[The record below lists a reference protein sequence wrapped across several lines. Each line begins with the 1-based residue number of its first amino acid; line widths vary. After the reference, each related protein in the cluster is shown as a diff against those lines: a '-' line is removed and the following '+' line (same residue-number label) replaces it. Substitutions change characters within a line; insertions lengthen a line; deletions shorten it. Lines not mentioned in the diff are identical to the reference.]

1 MLRQYKL
8 KDYKFRLVLWV
19 LILSVIGIMVIGSAN
34 SSYQMKQMIGMGV
47 GIVFMI
53 MVSLMDYLWISNFY
67 WIYYIGGLVLLIA
80 VRFFGTEVNGAKRWI
95 DFGGFSFQ
103 PSDIMKI
110 VVIIFFT
117 RFFMKHEEDLN
128 KPQTILK
135 AVGLVA
141 IPWFF
146 IYKQPDLSTSIV
158 VLLIFCT
165 IYFIAGLSSKI
176 IGGMILICIP
186 LVVIGA
192 MLVTQPDQKILKGYQ
207 HDRIMGWLQPE
218 KYPDISYQQTNSKI
232 AIGSG
237 QLYGKGLNNSDVNS
251 VKNGNFI
258 AEPQTDFIFA
268 VAGEEY
274 GFLGCSLIILLLL
287 AISIECVR
295 MGLRAK
301 DLSGKIICCGM
312 ASVVALQS
320 FLNISVATGI
330 APNTGTP
337 LPFVS
342 YGLTSLVSLY
352 IGMGLVLNVGL
363 QSSAYNKEIRKNSMN
378 QKEDYL

>member
-95 DFGGFSFQ
+95 DFGGFRFQ

-141 IPWFF
+141 IPWFL

-320 FLNISVATGI
+320 YLNISVATGI

>member
-141 IPWFF
+141 IPWFL

-192 MLVTQPDQKILKGYQ
+192 MLVTQPNQKILKGYQ

-237 QLYGKGLNNSDVNS
+237 QLYGKGLNNSNVNS

-320 FLNISVATGI
+320 YLNISVATGI

>member
-34 SSYQMKQMIGMGV
+34 SNYQMKQMIGMGV

-141 IPWFF
+141 IPWFL

-207 HDRIMGWLQPE
+207 
-218 KYPDISYQQTNSKI
+218 QTNSKI

-268 VAGEEY
+268 VAGEEL
-274 GFLGCSLIILLLL
+274 GFLGCCLIVALEFLIAL
-287 AISIECVR
+287 ECIMVGKNAR
-295 MGLRAK
+295 
-301 DLSGKIICCGM
+301 DVSGTLICCGM
-312 ASVVALQS
+312 AALIAFQS
-320 FLNISVATGI
+320 FINICVATGLM
-330 APNTGTP
+330 PNTGLP

-342 YGLTSLVSLY
+342 YGLTSLISLY
-352 IGMGLVLNVGL
+352 IGIGMVLNIGL
-363 QSSAYNKEIRKNSMN
+363 QVRK
-378 QKEDYL
+378 Y

>member
-34 SSYQMKQMIGMGV
+34 SNYQMKQMIGMGV

-141 IPWFF
+141 IPWFL

-258 AEPQTDFIFA
+258 AEPQTDFI
-268 VAGEEY
+268 
-274 GFLGCSLIILLLL
+274 LSLIHI
-287 AISIECVR
+287 
-295 MGLRAK
+295 
-301 DLSGKIICCGM
+301 
-312 ASVVALQS
+312 
-320 FLNISVATGI
+320 
-330 APNTGTP
+330 
-337 LPFVS
+337 
-342 YGLTSLVSLY
+342 
-352 IGMGLVLNVGL
+352 
-363 QSSAYNKEIRKNSMN
+363 
-378 QKEDYL
+378 

>member
-1 MLRQYKL
+1 
-8 KDYKFRLVLWV
+8 
-19 LILSVIGIMVIGSAN
+19 
-34 SSYQMKQMIGMGV
+34 MIKENLQEVERRICEACKRSGRDRSEV
-47 GIVFMI
+47 Q
-53 MVSLMDYLWISNFY
+53 
-67 WIYYIGGLVLLIA
+67 LIA
-80 VRFFGTEVNGAKRWI
+80 VSKTKPGSMSEEAYAEGIRRFGENKPQELR
-95 DFGGFSFQ
+95 DKYEEMEK
-103 PSDIMKI
+103 DIKSVSYTHMKI

-158 VLLIFCT
+158 VLLLFCT

-258 AEPQTDFIFA
+258 AEPDVYKRQLQR
-268 VAGEEY
+268 
-274 GFLGCSLIILLLL
+274 FL
-287 AISIECVR
+287 
-295 MGLRAK
+295 
-301 DLSGKIICCGM
+301 LSH
-312 ASVVALQS
+312 
-320 FLNISVATGI
+320 FL
-330 APNTGTP
+330 
-337 LPFVS
+337 
-342 YGLTSLVSLY
+342 
-352 IGMGLVLNVGL
+352 
-363 QSSAYNKEIRKNSMN
+363 
-378 QKEDYL
+378 

>member
-34 SSYQMKQMIGMGV
+34 SNYQMKQMIGMGV

-141 IPWFF
+141 IPWFL

>member
-34 SSYQMKQMIGMGV
+34 GSYQMKQMIGMGV

-141 IPWFF
+141 IPWFL

-320 FLNISVATGI
+320 YLNISVAMGI

-363 QSSAYNKEIRKNSMN
+363 QSSTYNKELKRKEIDK
-378 QKEDYL
+378 KEEYL

>member
-34 SSYQMKQMIGMGV
+34 SNYQMKQMIGMGV

-141 IPWFF
+141 IPWFL

-165 IYFIAGLSSKI
+165 IYFIASDCCISCIKI
-176 IGGMILICIP
+176 P
-186 LVVIGA
+186 V
-192 MLVTQPDQKILKGYQ
+192 
-207 HDRIMGWLQPE
+207 
-218 KYPDISYQQTNSKI
+218 SY
-232 AIGSG
+232 
-237 QLYGKGLNNSDVNS
+237 
-251 VKNGNFI
+251 
-258 AEPQTDFIFA
+258 
-268 VAGEEY
+268 
-274 GFLGCSLIILLLL
+274 
-287 AISIECVR
+287 
-295 MGLRAK
+295 
-301 DLSGKIICCGM
+301 
-312 ASVVALQS
+312 
-320 FLNISVATGI
+320 
-330 APNTGTP
+330 NTGQF
-337 LPFVS
+337 LH
-342 YGLTSLVSLY
+342 SLRCIKSQHADAAFQHIAGQY
-352 IGMGLVLNVGL
+352 
-363 QSSAYNKEIRKNSMN
+363 Q
-378 QKEDYL
+378 

>member
-34 SSYQMKQMIGMGV
+34 SNYQMKQMIGMGV

-141 IPWFF
+141 IPWFL

-268 VAGEEY
+268 IIGEEL
-274 GFLGCSLIILLLL
+274 GFVGCCGVIILLLL
-287 AISIECVR
+287 IVIECILI
-295 MGLRAK
+295 GLKAK
-301 DLSGKIICCGM
+301 DTGGRIICGGV
-312 ASVVALQS
+312 ASLIGIQS
-320 FLNISVATGI
+320 FINVSVATMI
-330 APNTGTP
+330 FPNTGLS

-342 YGLTSLVSLY
+342 YGLTSVVCFFMG
-352 IGMGLVLNVGL
+352 IGFVLNVGL
-363 QSSAYNKEIRKNSMN
+363 QPNKY
-378 QKEDYL
+378 Q